1 MDIVNNSG
9 GDIII
14 TSFFA
19 YWPDI
24 PTAQKI
30 DQLFISGTMVWNRS
44 DPDSP
49 SDIPTEG
56 DWINSADPALKIPA
70 ATVKN
75 LLIQFSNDLQP
86 TGYEV
91 HVVFDIGCQVTGT
104 R

>member
-1 MDIVNNSG
+1 MDIVNTSG
-9 GDIII
+9 KDITI

-30 DQLFISGTMVWNRS
+30 DQLFIGGTMVWNRS

-56 DWINSADPALKIPA
+56 NWVNGADLKIPDKS
-70 ATVKN
+70 VKN

-91 HVVFDIGCQVTGT
+91 HVAFDIGCQVIST

>member
-1 MDIVNNSG
+1 MDIINNSG
-9 GDIII
+9 TQITI

-30 DQLFISGTMVWNRS
+30 DQLFIGGTMVWNRS

-56 DWINSADPALKIPA
+56 NWVNGADLTIPDKN
-70 ATVKN
+70 VKN

-86 TGYEV
+86 TGYEM
-91 HVVFDIGCQVTGT
+91 HVVFDIGCQVIST